1 MDIYFD
7 NSATTAVS
15 KEAADKA
22 YEIMLSGFGNPSSL
36 HHMGVVAEEELK
48 TARKNVA
55 LLLSRDEK
63 GIIFTASGTEANNL
77 AILGSVKT
85 AKKKGN
91 KIITAV
97 IEHPSVLEPC
107 RYLERNGFEVSYIKV
122 DRDGIID
129 LEQFEEALDEN
140 TVLVSVMSANNEVG
154 TIQPL
159 KQIASFKDKYDFI
172 LHTDMVQ
179 GMAKIKGE
187 EIPREVDLISVSGHK
202 IHAPKGVGGLWIRD
216 KLNLSPIVFGGGQEK
231 GLRSGTENL
240 PAIAGFSVASDQ
252 AFRNFDER
260 IEKIKTLRNSLKEGL
275 ENEVND
281 IRINT
286 PLDISIPS
294 ILNVTFMDVRAE
306 VLLHTLEQDGIY
318 VSTGSA
324 CSSNKKGESH
334 VLKAMGLKN
343 ADIEGAIRFSL
354 SGYNTY
360 KEVETVVEKVKNAV
374 ISFRRL
380 GSLRQMR

>member
-55 LLLSRDEK
+55 LLLARDEK

-91 KIITAV
+91 KIITAM

-202 IHAPKGVGGLWIRD
+202 IHTPDRD
-216 KLNLSPIVFGGGQEK
+216 RK
-231 GLRSGTENL
+231 
-240 PAIAGFSVASDQ
+240 SV
-252 AFRNFDER
+252 
-260 IEKIKTLRNSLKEGL
+260 
-275 ENEVND
+275 V
-281 IRINT
+281 
-286 PLDISIPS
+286 
-294 ILNVTFMDVRAE
+294 
-306 VLLHTLEQDGIY
+306 
-318 VSTGSA
+318 
-324 CSSNKKGESH
+324 
-334 VLKAMGLKN
+334 
-343 ADIEGAIRFSL
+343 
-354 SGYNTY
+354 
-360 KEVETVVEKVKNAV
+360 
-374 ISFRRL
+374 
-380 GSLRQMR
+380 

>member
-55 LLLSRDEK
+55 LLLARDEK

-91 KIITAV
+91 KIITAM

-216 KLNLSPIVFGGGQEK
+216 KLNLSPIVFGA
-231 GLRSGTENL
+231 L
-240 PAIAGFSVASDQ
+240 PVHVLIETLGALHDVWEIAGLPGVESIDFGLMDFVSDHHGAIPGAAMKSPGQ
-252 AFRNFDER
+252 FEH
-260 IEKIKTLRNSLKEGL
+260 
-275 ENEVND
+275 
-281 IRINT
+281 
-286 PLDISIPS
+286 PLI
-294 ILNVTFMDVRAE
+294 VRAKCE
-306 VLLHTLEQDGIY
+306 IATAALARGV
-318 VSTGSA
+318 A
-324 CSSNKKGESH
+324 
-334 VLKAMGLKN
+334 
-343 ADIEGAIRFSL
+343 
-354 SGYNTY
+354 
-360 KEVETVVEKVKNAV
+360 
-374 ISFRRL
+374 
-380 GSLRQMR
+380 